1 MTHRVHGVGTLI
13 EGDYVETRGNLI
25 FTVKGLIHPPN
36 MAVAFLRYVPDPNGD
51 RIRNGVKFRRIKS
64 LKESFT
70 EARRLC
76 PNYVMEDPFFGR
88 TIQAVPLR
96 DAAVVYL
103 PRQRL
108 KAILKEGAS
117 DCVEEAASKL
127 ALELSDESGVPTD
140 RMGVSGSTLLGLHRS
155 NSDVDMTVYGVREG
169 AEVYRALRGL
179 VGRRGVSA
187 HRGRLLEEACR
198 FRWGSNSPI
207 PFQALMRVE
216 ARKVLQGLVDGRGY
230 FLRLVPEPW
239 EFGERYGEAV
249 YRRVGRCRIKA
260 VVSDD
265 SWAVYTPCLYRVEDV
280 KVLWGVEAE
289 VSELQSFRG
298 RFTEQAWAGETVYAE
313 GTLEAVYRDGEV
325 FYRLVLEGGRDFMVP
340 VWALKGSRSPEQPT
354 PP

>member
-1 MTHRVHGVGTLI
+1 MMARNAGTLI

-117 DCVEEAASKL
+117 DGVEEAASKL

-155 NSDVDMTVYGVREG
+155 NSDVDMIVYGSV
-169 AEVYRALRGL
+169 RGL
-179 VGRRGVSA
+179 RST
-187 HRGRLLEEACR
+187 
-198 FRWGSNSPI
+198 
-207 PFQALMRVE
+207 
-216 ARKVLQGLVDGRGY
+216 
-230 FLRLVPEPW
+230 VP
-239 EFGERYGEAV
+239 
-249 YRRVGRCRIKA
+249 
-260 VVSDD
+260 
-265 SWAVYTPCLYRVEDV
+265 
-280 KVLWGVEAE
+280 
-289 VSELQSFRG
+289 
-298 RFTEQAWAGETVYAE
+298 
-313 GTLEAVYRDGEV
+313 
-325 FYRLVLEGGRDFMVP
+325 
-340 VWALKGSRSPEQPT
+340 
-354 PP
+354 